1 MSIEHQRI
9 TDVQLVLKEKDAMV
23 AVGKE
28 LFALSKPYPE
38 KIDEA
43 AFRSKAL
50 ELINHLTNIAGFC
63 DKDAKHALH
72 GAVRQFAAM
81 MLDPNRLELFTDTN
95 VKALIPLIIGV
106 QVDFTKKPFRV
117 AEFSIEILG
126 TKVKGIL
133 KR

>member
-1 MSIEHQRI
+1 MSAEDQRI
-9 TDVQLVLKEKDAMV
+9 TDIQLVLKEKNAMV

-43 AFRSKAL
+43 AFRNKAL
-50 ELINHLTNIAGFC
+50 EFINHLTNIAGFC
-63 DKDAKHALH
+63 DSDAKYALH

-81 MLDPNRLELFTDTN
+81 ILDPNRIELFTDTN
-95 VKALIPLIIGV
+95 VKALVPLAIGV
-106 QVDFTKKPFRV
+106 QVDFNKKPFRLV
-117 AEFSIEILG
+117 GFSVEALG
-126 TKVKGIL
+126 AKVKGIL